1 MLVSSSSLGE
11 KRDENR
17 QKRERA
23 TTTTILH
30 VRKRELNAALWTKK
44 RSLTPPSSCILILS
58 SSSSVKRKFSFN
70 ELLYDV
76 RDTKKINCDLV
87 AHQSR
92 RNFGQRLK
100 RMGSGRGRNY
110 SAIEKH

>member
-30 VRKRELNAALWTKK
+30 IRKRELNAALWTKK
-44 RSLTPPSSCILILS
+44 RSLTPPSSRILILS
-58 SSSSVKRKFSFN
+58 SSRVKRKFSFN
-70 ELLYDV
+70 ELLYDE
-76 RDTKKINCDLV
+76 RYEKNL
-87 AHQSR
+87 
-92 RNFGQRLK
+92 
-100 RMGSGRGRNY
+100 
-110 SAIEKH
+110 IEKVGLGGRQKKKQSKRVLLAKKNTN

>member
-58 SSSSVKRKFSFN
+58 SSSVKRKFSFN
-70 ELLYDV
+70 ELLYDE
-76 RDTKKINCDLV
+76 RYEKNL
-87 AHQSR
+87 
-92 RNFGQRLK
+92 
-100 RMGSGRGRNY
+100 
-110 SAIEKH
+110 IEKVVGLGRQKKSKAKGCLAKKTRIKQSL